1 MELRDFL
8 IRAHICSQYYGG
20 SVKNV
25 AYFMNEIQKLPTE
38 EELNLHIDIIE

>member
-20 SVKNV
+20 SVKKRCIFYERNTKITYRRRIYQV
-25 AYFMNEIQKLPTE
+25 
-38 EELNLHIDIIE
+38 IET